1 MAKKKRNMF
10 VIAKGNPDV
19 EGNMLKMNAIN
30 VIVKFIQLAVPK
42 TVVMS
47 DRNTMIVIFPD
58 NDLGDVKWLQDNVFR
73 YVDIIG
79 TTNDN
84 EAQKKAEK
92 AYDKYSSAA
101 KDGKNKVG
109 SGILLHYLQQYYL
122 VEKSASIFEVEI

>member
-92 AYDKYSSAA
+92 AYDKYSSAT